1 MADTDLAR
9 VRLVLLRE
17 LETINHYEEL
27 ARAAD
32 SEEIRAFFLHL
43 AEEEKE
49 HVAEATFLMR
59 KLDPGQEAHFAKD
72 FSAAH
77 FQGAPPAPAPARPPP
92 PPASATVS
100 ARPQPDGPLE
110 HVRIPTDP
118 RRVLTAL
125 PAVPHPAASPFTV
138 GPLKRGGPKSP

>member
-1 MADTDLAR
+1 MAETDLAR

-27 ARAAD
+27 ARAAE

-72 FSAAH
+72 FSTAH
-77 FQGAPPAPAPARPPP
+77 FRGEVPSSPPAGSAGP
-92 PPASATVS
+92 ATVPP
-100 ARPQPDGPLE
+100 RPQPDGPLE
-110 HVRIPTDP
+110 QLRLPSDP

-125 PAVPHPAASPFTV
+125 PASPNPVASPFTV